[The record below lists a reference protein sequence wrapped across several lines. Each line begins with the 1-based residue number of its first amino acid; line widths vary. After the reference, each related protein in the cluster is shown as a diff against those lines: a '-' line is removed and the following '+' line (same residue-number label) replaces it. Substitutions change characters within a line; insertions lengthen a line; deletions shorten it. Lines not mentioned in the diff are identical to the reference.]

1 MRGTSEVYILERGRK
16 HKTTTLTTLLLYKT
30 SEMLNDLWIMELHC
44 WGGRWRPLVW
54 RSGGGITFL
63 TATLIVIDAPARS

>member
-1 MRGTSEVYILERGRK
+1 MRGTSEVYILERGK
-16 HKTTTLTTLLLYKT
+16 HKTTTLLLYKT

-44 WGGRWRPLVW
+44 WGGRWWPLVW
-54 RSGGGITFL
+54 RSDGGITFL